1 MWSKK
6 LYLFKEKDQMKD
18 KTELKKK
25 KKTTWKALAVI
36 MANEALATYRKSN

>member
-18 KTELKKK
+18 NTELKKK
-25 KKTTWKALAVI
+25 KKKTT
-36 MANEALATYRKSN
+36 

>member
-25 KKTTWKALAVI
+25 KKKTT
-36 MANEALATYRKSN
+36 